1 MKYLKFLG
9 MALIAIIMSIG
20 FVACGSDDDNDNNNP
35 QPTNPTTEVQKTLFG
50 TTWKITTCVDKDFIG
65 VVCTFNSD
73 NTMIFNPSKW
83 SKTTYSVSDGN
94 LKLVVDKDE
103 YMVGPLTVNNT
114 TASYQ
119 YKWYDH
125 EGKPLYNG
133 RTFNMTLVKQ

>member
-9 MALIAIIMSIG
+9 MALIAIIMSVG
-20 FVACGSDDDNDNNNP
+20 FVACGSDDDDNNSNP
-35 QPTNPTTEVQKTLFG
+35 QPTNPTTEVKKALAG

-73 NTMIFNPSKW
+73 NTMVFNPSKW
-83 SKTTYSVSDGN
+83 SKTTYSVNDDN
-94 LKLVVDKDE
+94 LKLVVDNDE
-103 YMVGPLTVNNT
+103 YMVGPLTVNGT

-119 YKWYDH
+119 YKWYDN

-133 RTFNMTLVKQ
+133 RTFNMTLAKQ